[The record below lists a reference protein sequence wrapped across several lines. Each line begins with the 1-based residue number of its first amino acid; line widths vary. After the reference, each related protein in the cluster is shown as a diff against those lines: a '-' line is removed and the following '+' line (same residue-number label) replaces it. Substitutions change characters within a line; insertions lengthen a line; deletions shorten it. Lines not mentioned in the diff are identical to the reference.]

1 MIARE
6 EIFGPVLATLSYDDE
21 EDAIRIENDLICGLH
36 AAVFS
41 GDNDRAERAAKRLR
55 RAVSPSTAAHSTC
68 TRQSG
73 ATSTPATVREL
84 WSGARGVPGAEGDPA
99 RDVSGNHRLP

>member
-55 RAVSPSTAAHSTC
+55 SSGVAVNGGSFNLYAPVGGYKY
-68 TRQSG
+68 SG
-73 ATSTPATVREL
+73 YGP
-84 WSGARGVPGAEGDPA
+84 
-99 RDVSGNHRLP
+99 